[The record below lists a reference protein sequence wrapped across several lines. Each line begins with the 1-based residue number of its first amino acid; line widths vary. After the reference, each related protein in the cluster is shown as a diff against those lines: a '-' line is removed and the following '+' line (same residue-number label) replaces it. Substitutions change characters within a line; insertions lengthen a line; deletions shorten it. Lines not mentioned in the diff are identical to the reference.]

1 MKVQEADRRTGD
13 FANEIA
19 AEISRRFREA
29 GFEGHAISI
38 ERTNETSLSLVRTA
52 PSNECR
58 KHVTL
63 VLSTPGGH
71 RSKEE
76 INLEELI
83 RRRSDRNS
91 ETREGMTGPEE
102 ERLFDDYVARSI
114 RAARRDRAMLAHEG
128 ACERDPWTHTIHSV
142 AKRWLEKAGCEL
154 SAHGEAAYMNTL
166 HSPKGIDVGEWY
178 FIDGYAVCAG
188 IQNTSRDVK
197 LFSNQTD
204 RTVRLEI
211 KRPLPEAVTLAL
223 PGKRIG
229 EVVYAPFIE
238 GNEDVLIQSVRRIID
253 HDGETVL
260 SMTLHPSEEAMA
272 TAPDGFDDSWM
283 TM

>member
-1 MKVQEADRRTGD
+1 MKIQEADRRTGD
-13 FANEIA
+13 FATDLD
-19 AEISRRFREA
+19 AEISRRFRDA
-29 GFEGHAISI
+29 GLEHHDISI
-38 ERTNETSLSLVRTA
+38 ERTNESSVTLVRSA

-58 KHVTL
+58 KNVTL
-63 VLSTPGGH
+63 VLSTPTNIEP
-71 RSKEE
+71 KETV
-76 INLEELI
+76 NLKELL
-83 RRRSDRNS
+83 RRRADRHS
-91 ETREGMTGPEE
+91 EIQQPRDAFEGEH
-102 ERLFDDYVARSI
+102 LFRSYVERSI
-114 RAARRDRAMLAHEG
+114 RATRRYRAMLSHRG
-128 ACERDPWTHTIHSV
+128 TCERDPWTHTIHSV
-142 AKRWLEKAGCEL
+142 TKRWLEKEGCDL
-154 SAHGEAAYMNTL
+154 SIQGEAAYMNTL
-166 HSPKGIDVGEWY
+166 HPPKGVDVGEWY

-188 IQNTSRDVK
+188 IQNASRDVK

-223 PGKRIG
+223 PGRRIG
-229 EVVYAPFIE
+229 EVVDAPFIE

-272 TAPDGFDDSWM
+272 EAPDGFDDSWM